1 MCIARMKLPILSI
14 REMIF
19 FGGVGGGVGGGY
31 RKKNAKFLFIFPLR
45 GKKFSIILLD
55 STRLVGI
62 ILGVNAVRN

>member
-1 MCIARMKLPILSI
+1 MCIARMKLLILSI

-19 FGGVGGGVGGGY
+19 LGGGGGGGGY